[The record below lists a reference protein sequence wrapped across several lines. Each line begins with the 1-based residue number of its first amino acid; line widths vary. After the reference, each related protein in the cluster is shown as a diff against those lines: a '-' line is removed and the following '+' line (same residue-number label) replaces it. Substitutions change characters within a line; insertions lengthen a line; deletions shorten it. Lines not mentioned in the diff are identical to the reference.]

1 MPKPKPNHADILVGL
16 GERIRKLRIK
26 RGWTQVIMAEK
37 IGMDRSFIADLERG
51 KRNITLLNL
60 VVLAQGFDITLSK
73 LLSGL

>member
-1 MPKPKPNHADILVGL
+1 MPKPKPNNADVLVGL

-37 IGMDRSFIADLERG
+37 IGIDRSFIADLERG

-60 VVLAQGFDITLSK
+60 EVLAKGFGITLSK